1 MIPHEPPRNP
11 QYGFLFFPPYRVQ
24 GFSIAGEETFVQV
37 PELDVCFDIGRAP
50 RLALT
55 SSFVALSHG
64 HMDHAAGL
72 AYYFSQRVFQGMGT
86 GTVLCH
92 PTLADAVRR
101 MMNGWIDIEAQRTP
115 HQVVA
120 MQPGTPS
127 EEFEIKN
134 NIFLRAFPTHHT
146 VPSLGFV
153 VVEKRSKLKEQYIGL
168 PQEKLIDLKRRGEEI
183 TYVKEVPIV
192 AYMGDVGPGEYFY
205 RPDVANAK
213 ILISECTF
221 VEPDHRDR
229 AKIGQ
234 HLHLADYADILPRIN
249 CEAIVLTHL
258 SRRTHLGMA
267 REQIRSVIP
276 QEYQERIHVLMDGR
290 TNRARYQQQV
300 EEAQAKGELEA
311 PPPVSSEV
319 ERD

>member
-11 QYGFLFFPPYRVQ
+11 QFGFLFFPPYRVQ
-24 GFSIAGEETFVQV
+24 GFSVAGEETFVQV

-55 SSFVALSHG
+55 SSHIALSHG

-86 GTVLCH
+86 GNVLCH
-92 PTLADAVRR
+92 SALADPIRR

-115 HQVVA
+115 YKVTA
-120 MQPGTPS
+120 MEPGTDS

-134 NIFLRAFPTHHT
+134 NIFLRAFATKHT

-153 VVEKRSKLKEQYIGL
+153 VIEKRSKLREEFIGL
-168 PQEKLIDLKRRGEEI
+168 PQEKLIALKQSGQDI
-183 TYVKEVPIV
+183 TYTKEVPLV
-192 AYMGDVGPGEYFY
+192 AYMGDIGPGEYFF

-213 ILISECTF
+213 VLVSECTF

-234 HLHLADYADILPRIN
+234 HLHLADYAEILPRIN

-267 REQIRSVIP
+267 REQIDLVIP
-276 QEYQERIHVLMDGR
+276 AAHRDRVHVLMDSR
-290 TNRARYQQQV
+290 TNRARFQQQV
-300 EEAQAKGELEA
+300 DESLAADKTPDAGA
-311 PPPVSSEV
+311 GV
-319 ERD
+319 E